1 MPDTPAAPRAASF
14 AHAASWRGVCVRYPY
29 APRDAVGP
37 VDLDLRMGERFLLL
51 GPSGAGKSTLLD
63 TLTGLIPQTVPASL
77 TGEVTVMGE
86 TAAARSPAGWSAT
99 VARHF
104 QDADQ
109 TLCGMRVG
117 DEIAFALENRQ
128 LEPSAITER
137 VAAAMARLGL
147 PESWLARRVTTL
159 SGGERQLVALA
170 ATLAQG
176 APILVVDEPTSHL
189 APAAAASLH
198 RLLLE
203 GVARGSVLIV
213 DHRLDGL
220 TNAVDRVAV
229 LGPDGAIIAEGPP
242 AELFRQQAA
251 RLDAIGVW
259 RPLASHLDSAL
270 LAAGLAP
277 DVAPAEMGAIIA
289 HLDTLPAP
297 QRQAARAAV
306 MDFAKAHR
314 PPRSEP
320 PGPVVT
326 RLDGADCAPFLG
338 PVVLRDVSVSVR
350 AGEVLGLVGP
360 NGAGKSTLGLSLAG
374 LLRLK
379 GGRREGPAGGV
390 AFQNPE
396 NQLIAGS
403 AQEEVALALDPAVP
417 MAERLALALP
427 ILEGWGL
434 AGLERRH
441 PFELSHGQKRRLAL
455 ASLTASPRWPLL
467 VLDEPMAGL
476 DARGVERLTD
486 HIAALAQQGRA
497 IALITHDMNLALR
510 LCSRCVVIGEGRVL
524 AEGAPSALLSDRAL
538 LERAGLAPPAIAPL
552 LDWLERT

>member
-1 MPDTPAAPRAASF
+1 MPDAAAAPRAASF
-14 AHAASWRGVCVRYPY
+14 AQAASWRGVCVRYPY

-37 VDLDLRMGERFLLL
+37 VDLDLRTGERLLLL

-86 TAAARSPAGWSAT
+86 PAAARSPAGWSAT

-128 LEPSAITER
+128 LERSAITER

-289 HLDTLPAP
+289 HLDTLPAA
-297 QRQAARAAV
+297 QRQPARAAV
-306 MDFAKAHR
+306 MDFAQAHL

-320 PGPVVT
+320 PGTVVT

-403 AQEEVALALDPAVP
+403 AQEEVALALDPALP

-434 AGLERRH
+434 AGLGRRH

-524 AEGAPSALLSDRAL
+524 AEGAPSALLSDKAL

-552 LDWLERT
+552 MDWLERT